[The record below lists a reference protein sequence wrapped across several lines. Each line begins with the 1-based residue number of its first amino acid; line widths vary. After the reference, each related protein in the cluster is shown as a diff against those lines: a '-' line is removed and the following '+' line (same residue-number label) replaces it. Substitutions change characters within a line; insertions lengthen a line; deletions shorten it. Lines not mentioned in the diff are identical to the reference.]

1 MFVLERKMYFPEKM
15 VEKLLFLLPR
25 PPSSGGPAPEKM
37 AQVMQQGR
45 KHRNKIKQARKVRDF
60 PDLFLLKKYAF
71 INPYKDNIFH
81 AIYCQIPE
89 KFPAGLCKKPN
100 TEKNTLNFRQ
110 LQPAEFFFVKER
122 F

>member
-45 KHRNKIKQARKVRDF
+45 KHKNKIKQARKVRDF
-60 PDLFLLKKYAF
+60 PDMFSLKAIDF
-71 INPYKDNIFH
+71 TRMETINYHLPK
-81 AIYCQIPE
+81 
-89 KFPAGLCKKPN
+89 
-100 TEKNTLNFRQ
+100 
-110 LQPAEFFFVKER
+110 
-122 F
+122 